1 MLITEVSFF
10 KIHIIMIVHPSMPR
24 FSCRFFELLYAYL
37 IMCMQRALPIS
48 FSLICYTLS
57 LNNDVH
63 TIYIGDMKYDPH
75 YANVQTVYIIKYMYF
90 PQDMRYLVKTPR

>member
-10 KIHIIMIVHPSMPR
+10 KICIMIVVPSTPS
-24 FSCRFFELLYAYL
+24 FSCRVFMFLYAYL

-48 FSLICYTLS
+48 FSLSFYTLS

-63 TIYIGDMKYDPH
+63 TTYIGDMKYDPH
-75 YANVQTVYIIKYMYF
+75 FANVQNHI
-90 PQDMRYLVKTPR
+90 